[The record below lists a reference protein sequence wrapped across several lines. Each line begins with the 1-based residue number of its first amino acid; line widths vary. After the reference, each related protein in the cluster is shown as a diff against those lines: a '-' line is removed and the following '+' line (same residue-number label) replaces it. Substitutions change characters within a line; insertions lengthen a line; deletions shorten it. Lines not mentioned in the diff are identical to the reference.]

1 MFHVKHFLK
10 LIIMIFTLCLCGTSN
25 AKADAIYQSSTDYK
39 VYIPGADTYKI
50 CSMPPNTFYPYFAY
64 SHNVYTNF
72 VCGNATYN
80 FGQEIVSKNAELYTN
95 ISETKISGGNNI
107 GQIVDYTQEFKF
119 VSDQADT
126 WESEFAF
133 SSKLLCKGDITLY
146 FYKNNSWQQ
155 VEKRNFNTYVTWG
168 KVVPDANISGWK
180 YVVHCKLNINFDFL
194 IGNTYEGGY
203 TLNQF
208 SWQIKS
214 SKQQEGDIQKS
225 IEENTRNT
233 NSILGTVKDAIDNVV
248 SGIVNL
254 PGKILNGL
262 KDLFIPADFTSTLKS
277 GLENISDSL
286 GVFGYPIQLISD
298 TLNTVIN
305 TSGDSLTV
313 HVPQF
318 TYKEHVIF
326 PGYYKSNIFYFGNN
340 LVFTNVNL
348 VTPFTQFF
356 DIFGIDCSTITIGG
370 FIKIFMRFLTGIG
383 LITAMVHYY
392 NNIFGTD
399 VDSGKEAEDDN

>member
-10 LIIMIFTLCLCGTSN
+10 LIIIIFTLCLSGRSIAN
-25 AKADAIYQSSTDYK
+25 ADEIYQSNTNFK
-39 VYIPGADTYKI
+39 VYIPGSDTFKI
-50 CSMPPNTFYPYFAY
+50 LSMPPNTFYPYFGY
-64 SHNVYTNF
+64 SHQACTNF
-72 VCGNATYN
+72 SCGNANYN
-80 FGQEIVSKNAELYTN
+80 VCQEIVSKNFELYTN
-95 ISETKISGGNNI
+95 ISETKISGGSDI

-119 VSDQADT
+119 VSDKSDT
-126 WESEFAF
+126 WESAFAF

-146 FYKNNSWQQ
+146 FYKNNSWQE
-155 VEKRNFNTYVTWG
+155 VEKRNFNTYITWG
-168 KVVPDANISGWK
+168 KVVPDTSINGWK

-194 IGNTYEGGY
+194 NGNTYEDGY

-214 SKQQEGDIQKS
+214 STQQQDDIQKS

-233 NSILGTVKDAIDNVV
+233 NTILGTVKDAIDNVV

-254 PGKILNGL
+254 PVKILNGL
-262 KDLFIPADFTSTLKS
+262 KDLFIPSDFTNILQNA
-277 GLENISDSL
+277 LEDISDSL
-286 GVFGYPIQLISD
+286 GVFGYPIQVLSD

-305 TSGDSLTV
+305 TSGESLTV

-318 TYKEHVIF
+318 TFKDHVIF
-326 PGYYKSNIFYFGNN
+326 PGYYKANIFYFSNN

-356 DIFGIDCSTITIGG
+356 DIFGIDCATVTIGQ
-370 FIKIFMRFLTGIG
+370 FVKILIRFLSSIA
-383 LITAMVHYY
+383 LITSIIHYY
-392 NNIFGTD
+392 NNIFDTNIE
-399 VDSGKEAEDDN
+399 SGEEDADDN

>member
-10 LIIMIFTLCLCGTSN
+10 IIIIIFTLFLSGTST
-25 AKADAIYQSSTDYK
+25 AIADEIYQSTTDFK
-39 VYIPGADTYKI
+39 FYIPGTDTYKI
-50 CSMPPNTFYPYFAY
+50 CSLPPNTFYPYFGY
-64 SHNVYTNF
+64 SHQACTNF
-72 VCGNATYN
+72 SCGDANYNVC
-80 FGQEIVSKNAELYTN
+80 QEIVSKNTEIYTN
-95 ISETKISGGNNI
+95 ISETKISGGNNT

-119 VSDQADT
+119 VSDNADT

-133 SSKLLCKGDITLY
+133 SSKLLCNADITLY

-168 KVVPDANISGWK
+168 KVVPDASINGWK

-194 IGNTYEGGY
+194 TDNTYENGY

-208 SWQIKS
+208 AWQIKS
-214 SKQQEGDIQKS
+214 SKQQLDNIQKS

-233 NSILGTVKDAIDNVV
+233 NTILGTVKDAIDNVV

-262 KDLFIPADFTSTLKS
+262 KDLFIPSDFTSTLQN

-286 GVFGYPIQLISD
+286 GVFGYPIQMFSD

-305 TSGDSLTV
+305 TSGESLTV

-318 TYKEHVIF
+318 TYKNHVIF
-326 PGYYKSNIFYFGNN
+326 PGYYKANIFYFSNN
-340 LVFTNVNL
+340 LVFANVNL

-356 DIFGIDCSTITIGG
+356 NIFDIDCTTVTIGD

-383 LITAMVHYY
+383 LITALVHYY
-392 NNIFGTD
+392 NNFFGTNIE
-399 VDSGKEAEDDN
+399 SGEE